1 MENARRYVKIYRDNP
16 DHFLERK
23 TFDLYRAVLRA
34 LIQIM
39 QFFADDGFR
48 KRPYWRHFV

>member
-1 MENARRYVKIYRDNP
+1 MENARRYVEIYRDRP
-16 DHFLERK
+16 DHYLERK

-39 QFFADDGFR
+39 QFFADGGFR
-48 KRPYWRHFV
+48 EQPYCRYFV